1 MGVGGAVQSCPFA
14 DQQDEQDPKKKWIQ
28 FQIKD
33 KRGNP
38 VSGVVLRLKL
48 SDGSIEEATSDDFG
62 MVNITNVPDG
72 SCELISDW
80 KTFEVY
86 NSVFIN

>member
-1 MGVGGAVQSCPFA
+1 MAVGGAVQSCPFA
-14 DQQDEQDPKKKWIQ
+14 NRDEEQDPEKKWIQ

-48 SDGSIEEATSDDFG
+48 SDGSIQETTSGDNG
-62 MVNITNVPDG
+62 MIHIANVPDG
-72 SCELISDW
+72 NCEMISDW
-80 KTFEVY
+80 KNFEVH